1 MKQRLT
7 SKLNCYW
14 NYALL
19 ICWVH
24 GACWKTKCSNISCC
38 FLIMSC
44 PIYQRISW
52 TLLLLVMT
60 SLKGTAEDTTSDCR
74 LSRLSCYVFPS
85 KMLPYQLAQIQTL
98 VLFISRCTLV
108 LPWSTMNNRRHW
120 QMFTG
125 HGIDDNREF
134 AQWWRSAFNLLDH
147 LAGRKNYSKLKLEFK
162 AVYSGSVWI

>member
-1 MKQRLT
+1 MLKHLMLLPHYVLSHL
-7 SKLNCYW
+7 SKNFMD
-14 NYALL
+14 AAS
-19 ICWVH
+19 I
-24 GACWKTKCSNISCC
+24 SNDIFEGNSG
-38 FLIMSC
+38 
-44 PIYQRISW
+44 
-52 TLLLLVMT
+52 
-60 SLKGTAEDTTSDCR
+60 KDTTSDCR
-74 LSRLSCYVFPS
+74 LSRLSRYVFPS

-162 AVYSGSVWI
+162 AVYSGSV